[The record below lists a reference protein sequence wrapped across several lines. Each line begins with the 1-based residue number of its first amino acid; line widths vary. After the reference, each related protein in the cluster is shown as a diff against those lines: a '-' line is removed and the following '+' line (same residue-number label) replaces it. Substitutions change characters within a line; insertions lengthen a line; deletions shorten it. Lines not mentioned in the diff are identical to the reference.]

1 MPEEGWTSLAVRKHV
16 GATMIK
22 TLAGSQGLT
31 VSDHLER
38 L

>member
-1 MPEEGWTSLAVRKHV
+1 MPEDGWTSLAVGKHV
-16 GATMIK
+16 GAMVK

-31 VSDHLER
+31 VSDHLEK